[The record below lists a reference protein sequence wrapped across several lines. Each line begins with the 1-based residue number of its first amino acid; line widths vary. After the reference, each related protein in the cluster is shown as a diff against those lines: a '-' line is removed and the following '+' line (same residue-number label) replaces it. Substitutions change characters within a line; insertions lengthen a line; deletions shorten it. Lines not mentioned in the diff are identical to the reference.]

1 MNEEAIKDAYTLF
14 SQGGYNGDINQF
26 KKLISSNG
34 NALNDAYKMFSS
46 GGYNGDLNSFKR
58 LMGISKPAQQPV
70 KKKDSTVLDSK
81 SGTSTSVSSTR
92 NLNQP
97 VKTTPTAKKDD
108 IPNVANVDF
117 TNKSGK
123 KPASNV
129 YTGYPGKGGKRYK
142 FENGAWFEELYTA
155 PTTNKPNIKS
165 IGGAIVNTPTQKQKS
180 DITWKPITDVTRVSN
195 LNKHFGKE
203 GSTSPGE
210 KIYFGYPGKEKNEYR
225 IENGAWER
233 RQPGATKWTTITDG
247 VAIQALNKQFNKAVK
262 PMSKQQQAEVVNR
275 VKRDSEL
282 EGTLNQVVTGNL
294 VSQDEMGLRFSGD
307 SEVARRLKEAFP
319 TYEFTAQGGMSDRL
333 NVKAPNGATMEL
345 KLDNWTYDGDKDEAE
360 KLKTFI
366 RVTSNDKVTQASQK
380 IDSIKSQRDKE
391 IDVASNKLAAE
402 GLMNRTQ
409 KFLEN
414 PLAPQEPMAL
424 VEQKAVGQQKQ
435 KELTQKYQAPLK
447 EAEKNYVKA
456 KSEQFRDVYEMTR
469 INKDIDAEQAFASIR
484 RDDRD
489 IKIVGDFYNNVQK
502 SASDLKVQQQ
512 QEQIRINQLA
522 EKVKSGEMTM
532 DEYNAIVEESNAKL
546 AENAKKVSDD
556 LKLVTASSRAIDK
569 SIGMNYIIEESR
581 GSFGGGLANK
591 FVKGLTSI
599 PRLLSFGDM
608 SKEEQNALVEAITGG
623 DTSTEYVESAKRG
636 DLAKALFS
644 TAESLG
650 VMAASAPL
658 GALGLA
664 QVGSYAGF
672 YGMSYYEMKDQLDEA
687 QFYNKET
694 KKVEK
699 IPEMDKVLLS
709 TGYGILSSVLE
720 NFGVDMALSKTAF
733 GKNLANN
740 IMKRAFL
747 DLPQEATE
755 AEIRAAINSSV
766 TNVLNEI
773 GVKASIGMTAEALT
787 EASQSL
793 AQVGIEEVYDTYNG
807 KNFSKNKGLKDALT
821 NAAYE
826 GYLGAIGGGVMSIA
840 SSAPKALEIGVNA
853 AYNKQELEALIN
865 ATKIE
870 GINSALVNSLKADLL
885 TGKMT
890 KEEAKSVIESFNNI
904 QGKVRSMPDN
914 LSPEAKSESLE
925 LMIERESLDRQIDGK
940 DPSLVKPQKTRVT
953 EINNRLEQIAEENA
967 VQEQATSQVPL
978 QPETG
983 VSGEMAERTPETTT
997 EQVTQEGSQEE
1008 IETRRSEEINQRRSE
1023 IESDIS
1029 ELEDK
1034 LSNTSRLNVADRLA
1048 IKSLIKDKRK
1058 EINLLESN
1066 PKKYFEEDLQSYDE
1080 QDQVEFAPAY
1090 NYAKKRAELFSQEA
1104 AAPQATT
1111 QEAAVVEEQAPDTQ
1125 DTFAPTAIRSGRAEY
1140 NENSLPTELQGVE
1153 PVGRTQTGRGRNKKV
1168 TLQFSTEQM
1177 NEAGLGWVMQQDGR
1191 IDEAQILEEVVQPDV
1206 QEAPVVEE
1214 VQVEELAPEVQ
1225 QELDEFETILADEG
1239 FAFEEEVAPE
1249 ADLDVEEVVVP
1260 PPPSRK
1266 GKGVSSKT
1274 PTETTAEQP
1283 TQVEELASEDDLI
1296 EEENLIEEVK
1306 NSNDNIAEAKQRAK
1320 DAIAKVRASKWS
1332 ETRKRTEIAKIR
1344 EKEKEEVED
1353 SRSWKKEFESKL
1365 KAVQKRIA
1373 KARAKAPAAQPT
1385 TKKKKPTAKE
1395 AKEAFIADVD
1405 AQIKRERD
1413 ITGMKM
1419 ADIENQRMR
1428 AYRNGNNELG
1438 RKLADEKEDLRL
1450 ASRKRIAELEAK
1462 KANPSAFARFRK
1474 RTEEEEA
1481 PLKEKEVSAIEKKMN
1496 KMATEEQEFEE
1507 PTVSDEVEINPT
1519 EDSKQPESVIS
1530 KVLKFL
1536 GLKSKDQLLR
1546 KIEDFDGIP
1555 MIMAMSDILSS
1566 GEIKDSMGNVMV
1578 VDGGLGFNTFGRN
1591 MELAWAGVTKDGAQ
1605 KQYDEA
1611 VKVYEANKELF
1622 DRLWA
1627 EGKIPNGHIPMAVMR
1642 MGNTAVNSNE
1652 AVFRYVLPYIQS
1664 LPLEN
1669 RKAALNSL
1677 LENLNKRAEGNSASI
1692 WYTELSEK
1700 LDNGE
1705 LQSVEDVKEYLEKI
1719 AADENTKKLKKDAID
1734 SFIKNKLLKNKEGR
1748 ERNIDD
1754 IIEDVNKK
1762 IEGIV
1767 PFMLIKY
1774 VKENNIET
1782 LDGLFEAVI
1791 EESKKRAKGEM
1802 NMFSLPIRAFLYNSF
1817 FSKESTPEEIAN
1829 RKKGEV
1835 KKNELKVIK
1844 ALLKGVEG
1852 GRNELFTSDY
1862 LYQQIGDP
1870 SMMKTKMGDVVGVMG
1885 IDVLNG
1891 GVAKS
1896 THNNYGYGPKGRLI
1910 SFISNPKQGVDV
1922 FPEFRAK
1929 AARVFKKDKKGNYPN
1944 ADAVAGQTGGAFFMD
1959 SAFRGAKPRF
1969 GAITDMDMLI
1979 GKLRFA
1985 FPEVSVSNTRE
1996 EWLAFTNQEG
2006 IRTREKNGEIIY
2018 GVTKEGRIFLNP
2030 QFDSLRT
2037 PIHEFGHIWIDYLR
2051 SKESGSKGKMLLAK
2065 GLELVDGT
2073 KEYKKAL
2080 KEYGDRD
2087 IALEEALVELLATKG
2102 DTIINAAQRSKFK
2115 SWMNA
2120 MFKYIKENLVRSKKI
2135 AKDKIKDLTLD
2146 EFINI
2151 GLADLFSG
2159 ERVSSKFDARL
2170 AETAAKARK
2179 SKQTVVNNIVE
2190 IGRSKGISDTAI
2202 KEALKKRGY
2211 TNAQIEEALAL
2222 EPDTTQ
2228 APVDSLN
2235 EFLDSINTVV
2245 KEYASAARKKVRTD
2259 MKAKRA
2265 VLAAKL
2271 KAMETKG
2278 SITAKQAQALLEKV
2292 NKLNL
2297 SNSVAVERFLQFAEN
2312 VFKNAEYVDSL
2323 STINKLLPAAKRNIK
2338 SKLGIANDL
2347 VPLLQTMLAV
2357 KPTFIPMSVF
2367 ETYKSIIETIGQR
2380 QSELTLP
2387 EISELVNQVQEVN
2400 EAIDVE
2406 SGLAVDLME
2415 RFESYPDKIEENGKV
2430 QYTETINKML
2440 EDGVIN
2446 EYEHGIMK
2454 KYRSM
2459 IAPTERKKKNEQ
2471 ELQDERNQMID
2482 SLKNETVDASTLPSR
2497 DERNLANKL
2506 AGFIKTDALNYLTP
2520 QELRDLQ
2527 KIVDNINN
2535 GFITNRAQMLVE
2547 KMDGIIKTKN
2557 LISPIQRVKVMLGER
2572 LKSGAKK
2579 ALFRRKGN
2587 FYKYILE
2594 GNSSAFIDEVFGNF
2608 RERPFYDNIF
2618 KPLATALASFSA
2630 ENRIVADRITKMEQ
2644 RLAKAFKRNQNAIT
2658 MSKFKMMT
2666 WLIQNEFES
2675 NPNSR
2680 QVNPAIE
2687 FLKKTIKETNADRTY
2702 YSQYDV
2708 KMFEEI
2714 ISKYQDVMRD
2724 ENGDKILDKDGN
2736 EVMGIDM
2743 DKLFDSF
2750 NATEKS
2756 ILGEIRTIN
2765 DMMSEKAEYTA
2776 AIIRGNRITPI
2787 ANYISLGVINGDT
2800 RADQLDSINELRNVF
2815 GNSRTTSTRA
2825 KTLIERTGKVSAI
2838 NFDPFSSVRRSAS
2851 SVLMDYHLTPAVRQG
2866 RFTMRELENAV
2877 DNKDISQ
2884 DKLPLVTALDAAFT
2898 QIVDT
2903 TVGNSFMSE
2912 GKLRG
2917 IVNEISRQGYRA
2929 TLAGIPR
2936 MASEAISNM
2945 SYILAKG
2952 AKSWAIGASYGKLL
2966 MSPDAFNVLKNVG
2979 SIQTNRIY
2987 SSSTVSSQ
2995 LAASEIFN
3003 QTAGIRGSQASNA
3016 VANAAQTVYNQTLK
3030 RVKNTTEATADL
3042 LMSTPDMVM
3051 IRPLWFGEFSRAFKK
3066 ESGKDVDFEK
3076 IANNDEKYMAENK
3089 DAIDAAK
3096 NKADD
3101 VTVKAGSSDNIALG
3115 ILRNTVKPDDTEATA
3130 WYKKFNSYMAKFL
3143 LFEYMTARS
3152 GINMLM
3158 KGNMIEKKEG
3168 IALIAAVTTRMMVY
3182 QLATRTLT
3190 NGFIEMVAGLLGY
3203 RDDEEE
3209 EEDDKTLMQRIGQA
3223 IVSTMTT
3230 LMFGR
3235 NLGNAA
3241 RVPLNYGIERINE
3254 KYLEALRDG
3263 EYDMYEDAL
3272 QYSLIPTEKP
3282 KGDTGKGVDLMDI
3295 YINTL
3300 GSATPAVKTLRFI
3313 GKKVTEDD
3321 KKREDAIER
3330 QKKERALR
3338 APLEI
3343 AGSLGYIPL
3352 YKDIRKITM
3361 DYIYGDLD
3369 RAEKVSAENIG
3380 TLIDREGRRTDDEIN
3395 ELVKLKQEKVIS
3407 DSQYKAEVKKVVD
3420 SYKKAIEE
3428 LKVKLKNNERKK

>member
-81 SGTSTSVSSTR
+81 SGTSTSVSSTKKAS
-92 NLNQP
+92 QP
-97 VKTTPTAKKDD
+97 IKTTTATKGED

-123 KPASNV
+123 KPASNI

-155 PTTNKPNIKS
+155 PTTNQPNIKS

-233 RQPGATKWTTITDG
+233 RQPGATKWTTITDS

-275 VKRDSEL
+275 VKRDAEL

-345 KLDNWTYDGDKDEAE
+345 KLDNWTYEGDKDEAE

-512 QEQIRINQLA
+512 QEQVRINQLA

-532 DEYNAIVEESNAKL
+532 DEYDAIVEESNAKL

-556 LKLVTASSRAIDK
+556 LKLVTASSKAIDK

-925 LMIERESLDRQIDGK
+925 LMIERESLDKQIQGK
-940 DPSLVKPQKTRVT
+940 DPSLVKPQKARIA
-953 EINNRLEQIAEENA
+953 EINSRLEQIGEENA
-967 VQEQATSQVPL
+967 VQEQATSEVPL

-983 VSGEMAERTPETTT
+983 VSGEVAERTPETTT
-997 EQVTQEGSQEE
+997 EQVTEEGDQAVEQEE
-1008 IETRRSEEINQRRSE
+1008 IVPTVTGTRAS
-1023 IESDIS
+1023 
-1029 ELEDK
+1029 
-1034 LSNTSRLNVADRLA
+1034 
-1048 IKSLIKDKRK
+1048 
-1058 EINLLESN
+1058 
-1066 PKKYFEEDLQSYDE
+1066 
-1080 QDQVEFAPAY
+1080 
-1090 NYAKKRAELFSQEA
+1090 
-1104 AAPQATT
+1104 
-1111 QEAAVVEEQAPDTQ
+1111 
-1125 DTFAPTAIRSGRAEY
+1125 Y
-1140 NENSLPTELQGVE
+1140 NENNLPTELQGVE
-1153 PVGRTQTGRGRNKKV
+1153 PVGRTTVGRGRNRTV

-1177 NEAGLGWVMQQDGR
+1177 NEAGLGRFMQPEAQVE
-1191 IDEAQILEEVVQPDV
+1191 EAQILEETVQPDV

-1225 QELDEFETILADEG
+1225 QELDEFETILSDEG

-1249 ADLDVEEVVVP
+1249 ADLDIEEVVV

-1274 PTETTAEQP
+1274 PTETTTEQP

-1395 AKEAFIADVD
+1395 SKEAFIADID

-1419 ADIENQRMR
+1419 ADIENQRLR

-1450 ASRKRIAELEAK
+1450 ASRKRVAELEAK
-1462 KANPSAFARFRK
+1462 KANPSAYARFRK
-1474 RTEEEEA
+1474 RSEEGELADTRNNEEQITEEMNRMPEE
-1481 PLKEKEVSAIEKKMN
+1481 EKA
-1496 KMATEEQEFEE
+1496 FEE
-1507 PTVSDEVEINPT
+1507 PTVSGEVEINPT
-1519 EDSKQPESVIS
+1519 EDSKQPTRIID
-1530 KVLKFL
+1530 KVLNFL

-1566 GEIKDSMGNVMV
+1566 GKIKDSMGNLMV

-1627 EGKIPNGHIPMAVMR
+1627 EGKIPKGHVPMAVMR
-1642 MGNTAVNSNE
+1642 MANTAVNSNE
-1652 AVFRYVLPYIQS
+1652 AVFRYVLPYIKS

-1677 LENLNKRAEGNSASI
+1677 LQGLQSKAEGNKSTI
-1692 WYTELSEK
+1692 WYTEFSEK
-1700 LDNGE
+1700 IDNGE
-1705 LQSVEDVKEYLEKI
+1705 IKSLEDAKEYLEGIISDEKTDIGKSDKAKAILNKI
-1719 AADENTKKLKKDAID
+1719 
-1734 SFIKNKLLKNKEGR
+1734 SKNKNGAPWT
-1748 ERNIDD
+1748 
-1754 IIEDVNKK
+1754 IEDITEEVNERVDK
-1762 IEGIV
+1762 IV
-1767 PFMLIKY
+1767 PFMISNY
-1774 VKENNIET
+1774 IKENNIET

-1802 NMFSLPIRAFLYNSF
+1802 NMFSLPIRAYLYKAF
-1817 FSKESTPEEIAN
+1817 FSNEGI
-1829 RKKGEV
+1829 
-1835 KKNELKVIK
+1835 KKNTLKPIE
-1844 ALLKGVEG
+1844 ALLKGVENAK
-1852 GRNELFTSDY
+1852 NELFTSDY
-1862 LYQQIGDP
+1862 LYKQIGDP
-1870 SMMKTKMGDVVGVMG
+1870 SMMKAKMGDVVGIMG
-1885 IDVLNG
+1885 VDVLNG

-1910 SFISNPKQGVDV
+1910 AFISNPKQGVDV

-1944 ADAVAGQTGGAFFMD
+1944 ADAVANQTGGAFFMD

-1969 GAITDMDMLI
+1969 GKITDMDMLI

-1985 FPEVSVSNTRE
+1985 FPEVQVTNTE
-1996 EWLAFTNQEG
+1996 SEFNDFLNMEG
-2006 IRTREKNGEIIY
+2006 VRTHEKNGEVIY
-2018 GVTKEGRIFLNP
+2018 GVTKDGRIFLNP
-2030 QFDSLRT
+2030 NYDSLRT

-2051 SKESGSKGKMLLAK
+2051 SPVSGKKGRMLLAK

-2073 KEYKKAL
+2073 PEYKRAL

-2087 IALEEALVELLATKG
+2087 IALEEALVELMATKG
-2102 DTIINAAQRSKFK
+2102 DTIINAAKKSEFK

-2120 MFKYIKENLVRSKKI
+2120 MFKYIKETFIRSKNI
-2135 AKDKIKDLTLD
+2135 ANDKIKDLTLD

-2159 ERVSSKFDARL
+2159 ERVSNRFDARL
-2170 AETAAKARK
+2170 AESASKARK

-2190 IGRSKGISDTAI
+2190 IGRSKGISDAVI

-2228 APVDSLN
+2228 APVDSIN

-2245 KEYASAARKKVRTD
+2245 KEYAAAARKKVRAD

-2297 SNSVAVERFLQFAEN
+2297 SNSVAVDRFLQFAEN

-2357 KPTFIPMSVF
+2357 KPTFVPMSVF
-2367 ETYKSIIETIGQR
+2367 ETYKSIIDTIGQR
-2380 QSELTLP
+2380 QAELTLP

-2415 RFESYPDKIEENGKV
+2415 RFESYPDKIEDNGKV

-2440 EDGVIN
+2440 EDGIIN

-2459 IAPTERKKKNEQ
+2459 IAPTERKTKNEQ

-2506 AGFIKTDALNYLTP
+2506 AGFIKTDVLNYLTP

-2557 LISPIQRVKVMLGER
+2557 LISPIQRIKVMFGER

-2630 ENRIVADRITKMEQ
+2630 ENRVVSDRITKMEQ
-2644 RLAKAFKRNQNAIT
+2644 RLAKAFKRNQNAMT

-2714 ISKYQDVMRD
+2714 IDKYQDVMRD
-2724 ENGDKILDKDGN
+2724 ENGDPILDKDGN

-2743 DKLFDSF
+2743 DKLFNSF

-2877 DNKDISQ
+2877 DNKEISQ
-2884 DKLPLVTALDAAFT
+2884 DKLPLVTALDSAFT

-2912 GKLRG
+2912 GQLRG
-2917 IVNEISRQGYRA
+2917 ILNEISRQGYRA

-2936 MASEAISNM
+2936 MASEALSNM

-2952 AKSWAIGASYGKLL
+2952 ARSWAIGASYGKLL

-2979 SIQTNRIY
+2979 SVQTNRIY

-3003 QTAGIRGSQASNA
+3003 QTAGIRGSQAKNA
-3016 VANAAQTVYNQTLK
+3016 VANAAQTVYNQTFK

-3066 ESGKDVDFEK
+3066 ETGKDVDFDK
-3076 IANNDEKYMAENK
+3076 IANNDEQYMSENK

-3115 ILRNTVKPDDTEATA
+3115 ILRNTIKPDDAEMTA
-3130 WYKKFNSYMAKFL
+3130 WYKKFNSYMSKFL

-3168 IALIAAVTTRMMVY
+3168 IALIAAVTARMMVY

-3190 NGFIEMVAGLLGY
+3190 NGFIEVVAGLLGY

-3209 EEDDKTLMQRIGQA
+3209 EEEDDKTLFQRIGQA
-3223 IVSTMTT
+3223 IASTMTT

-3235 NLGNAA
+3235 NFGNAA
-3241 RVPLNYGIERINE
+3241 RIPLNYGIEKINE
-3254 KYLEALRDG
+3254 NYLEALRDG

-3272 QYSLIPTEKP
+3272 QYSIIPTEKP
-3282 KGDTGKGVDLMDI
+3282 KGDTGKGVDIMDI

-3300 GSATPAVKTLRFI
+3300 GSAAPAVKTLRFL
-3313 GKKVTEDD
+3313 GRKATEDD
-3321 KKREDAIER
+3321 KKREDAVER
-3330 QKKERALR
+3330 QQKERKLR
-3338 APLEI
+3338 APIELL
-3343 AGSLGYIPL
+3343 GSLGYIPL
-3352 YKDIRKITM
+3352 YKDVRKITM

-3369 RAEKVSAENIG
+3369 RAKKVTSESIG
-3380 TLIDREGRRTDDEIN
+3380 SLIDKEGSRADSEIN
-3395 ELVKLKQEKVIS
+3395 DLVEMKQRKEIS
-3407 DSQYKAEVKKVVD
+3407 EAQYKAEVKKVVD
-3420 SYKKAIEE
+3420 GYKKAIEE
-3428 LKVKLKNNERKK
+3428 LKAKLKKNESKK